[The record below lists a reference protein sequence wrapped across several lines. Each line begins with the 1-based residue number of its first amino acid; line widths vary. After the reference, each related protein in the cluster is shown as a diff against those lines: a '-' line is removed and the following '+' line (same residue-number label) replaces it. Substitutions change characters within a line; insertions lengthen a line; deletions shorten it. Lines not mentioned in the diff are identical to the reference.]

1 MRKRYL
7 VLSICL
13 LCLLCGCSIK
23 TDDEEKIRDIDFTV
37 VDKQEIPEELEEFIS
52 EQGKEAF
59 EITFGDEGYLYIVK
73 GYGRQESTGYSIEVE
88 ECYETSAL
96 IHIRTTLH
104 GPSKGED
111 ILEKETFP
119 YIVIKIEYSEKNVVF
134 E

>member
-1 MRKRYL
+1 MKRRHL
-7 VLSICL
+7 VSVICL
-13 LCLLCGCSIK
+13 LCLLCGCSVK

-37 VDKQEIPEELEEFIS
+37 VDKQEIPEELEEFIK
-52 EQGKEAF
+52 EQGEEAF

-88 ECYETSAL
+88 ECYETSKL
-96 IHIRTTLH
+96 IHVKTSLL
-104 GPSKGED
+104 GPPKGED

-119 YIVIKIEYSEKNVVF
+119 YIVIKIEYSEKNVTF

>member
-1 MRKRYL
+1 MKRRHL
-7 VLSICL
+7 VSVICL
-13 LCLLCGCSIK
+13 LCLLCGCSVK

-37 VDKQEIPEELEEFIS
+37 VDKQEIPKELEEFIK
-52 EQGKEAF
+52 EQGEEAF

-88 ECYETSAL
+88 ECYETSEL
-96 IHIRTTLH
+96 IHVKTSLL
-104 GPSKGED
+104 GPPKGED

-119 YIVIKIEYSEKNVVF
+119 YIVIKIEYSEKNVTF

>member
-1 MRKRYL
+1 MRKRYRIL
-7 VLSICL
+7 FICL
-13 LCLLCGCSIK
+13 TGLLCGCSVQ
-23 TDDEEKIRDIDFTV
+23 TDDGEKIRDIDYTV
-37 VDKQEIPEELEEFIS
+37 MDKQEMPEELETFIE
-52 EQGKEAF
+52 EQGEEAF

-73 GYGRQESTGYSIEVE
+73 GYGRQETTGYSIEVE
-88 ECYETSAL
+88 ECFETSAL
-96 IHIRTTLH
+96 IHVKTSLM